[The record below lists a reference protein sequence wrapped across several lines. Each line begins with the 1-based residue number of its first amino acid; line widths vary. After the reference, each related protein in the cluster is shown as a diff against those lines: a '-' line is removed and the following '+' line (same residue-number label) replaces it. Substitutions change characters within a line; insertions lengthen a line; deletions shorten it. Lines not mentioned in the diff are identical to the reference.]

1 MLNKIKLI
9 AGVSISIAII
19 AFIAYVY
26 ILRSELETLKGKYE
40 QAQRDCETYQNA
52 LKYES
57 EKREIAEKTLSE
69 RMKEQDRIKK
79 ESEARLKEKELQLK
93 ELRAK
98 YEEVNAY
105 LNLPVPGP
113 FLDWLREKAG
123 KQHASM

>member
-1 MLNKIKLI
+1 MLSKIKLI

-19 AFIAYVY
+19 AFFAYVY
-26 ILRSELETLKGKYE
+26 ILHSELETLKEKYE
-40 QAQRDCETYQNA
+40 QAQKDCETYQNA

-57 EKREIAEKTLSE
+57 EKREIAEKTLSD
-69 RMKEQDRIKK
+69 RMKEQERIKK
-79 ESEARLKEKELQLK
+79 ESESRLKEKELELK

-123 KQHASM
+123 K